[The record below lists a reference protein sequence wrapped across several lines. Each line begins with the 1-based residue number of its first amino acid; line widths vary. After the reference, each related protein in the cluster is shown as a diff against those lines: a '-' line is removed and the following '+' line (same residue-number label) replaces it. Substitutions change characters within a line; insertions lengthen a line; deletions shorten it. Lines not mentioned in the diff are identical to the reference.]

1 MDHAG
6 RYIVIPR
13 IQVEHANALQT
24 WWIIAP
30 PSPMTIQG
38 LVRAMGLRLGHHFE
52 AFAVV
57 HHSVQWLASEGDP
70 SGRSVHAADAPDEW
84 VAMFWNRTLALQ
96 QPQGASYIDR
106 DDHIDGG
113 ISKGLQPTAR
123 CHVTLSLV
131 LEAPPDS
138 ALTDFEIARFLRTAR
153 LAGGSIIAHGA
164 IRFADSRAEALALLR
179 HGFFLVDRADLV
191 AMRMAR
197 AATPIDGLE
206 ALLELLV
213 ARDSDPDVTPEPW
226 LSANVV
232 GYTTLEAPR
241 QRAGVRQGAP
251 HAYAE
256 ALVGLVQYQP
266 ARHAGVLPL
275 WRYAV
280 DDQRRA
286 YLVRSA

>member
-6 RYIVIPR
+6 RYIVVPR

-30 PSPMTIQG
+30 PSPMAIQG
-38 LVRAMGLRLGHHFE
+38 LVRAMGLRLSHRFE

-57 HHSVQWLASEGDP
+57 HHSVQWLASAGDP
-70 SGRSVHAADAPDEW
+70 SGRFVHASDEADDW
-84 VAMFWNRTLALQ
+84 VAMFWNRTVALQ

-106 DDHIDGG
+106 DDHIAGG

-131 LEAPPDS
+131 LKTAPDC

-153 LAGGSIIAHGA
+153 LAGGSIIAHGEV
-164 IRFADSRAEALALLR
+164 RFADTPPEALALLR
-179 HGFFLVDRADLV
+179 QGFFLLDRADLV

-197 AATPIDGLE
+197 APTPIDGLE

-213 ARDSDPDVTPEPW
+213 ARDSDPDATPQPW

-232 GYTTLEAPR
+232 GYTALEAPQ
-241 QRAGVRQGAP
+241 QRTGVRQGAP
-251 HAYAE
+251 HAYGE

-266 ARHAGVLPL
+266 ARHASVLPL

>member
-1 MDHAG
+1 MDHG
-6 RYIVIPR
+6 GKYIVLPR
-13 IQVEHANALQT
+13 IQIEHANALQT

-30 PSPMTIQG
+30 PSPMAIQG
-38 LVRAMGLRLGHHFE
+38 LVRAMGLRLGHHFD

-70 SGRSVHAADAPDEW
+70 SGRSVHASAEPNEW

-106 DDHIDGG
+106 DDHIAGG

-123 CHVTLSLV
+123 CHVTLSLI
-131 LEAPPDS
+131 LKAAPDC

-164 IRFADSRAEALALLR
+164 VRFVDTPAEALARLR
-179 HGFFLVDRADLV
+179 QGFFLVDRADLV

-213 ARDSDPDVTPEPW
+213 ARDSDPDATLERW

-232 GYTTLEAPR
+232 GYTALEAPR
-241 QRAGVRQGAP
+241 QRTGVRLNVP

-266 ARHAGVLPL
+266 ARDANVLPL

-280 DDQRRA
+280 DEQRRA